1 MGSIQL
7 ASLVFPV
14 DVPMNSID
22 VLARSPLWEAGLNY
36 LHGTGHGIG
45 AFLNVHEG
53 EEIFTWPKSSYN
65 SEGLVITQILKL
77 NIIFLSLKAL
87 YPVVL

>member
-7 ASLVFPV
+7 ASLVFPF

-36 LHGTGHGIG
+36 LHGTSHGVG
-45 AFLNVHEG
+45 AFLSVHEG
-53 EEIFTWPKSSYN
+53 KKLFTWPKSS
-65 SEGLVITQILKL
+65 L
-77 NIIFLSLKAL
+77 
-87 YPVVL
+87 

>member
-7 ASLVFPV
+7 ASLVFPF

-36 LHGTGHGIG
+36 LHGTGHGVG

-53 EEIFTWPKSSYN
+53 EKLLPGLKILYN
-65 SEGLVITQILKL
+65 SVDSVINQILKVD
-77 NIIFLSLKAL
+77 IIFLILRHYIL
-87 YPVVL
+87 L

>member
-7 ASLVFPV
+7 ASLVFPF
-14 DVPMNSID
+14 DVSMNSID

-36 LHGTGHGIG
+36 LHGTGHGVG

-53 EEIFTWPKSSYN
+53 EEFFTWPKC
-65 SEGLVITQILKL
+65 
-77 NIIFLSLKAL
+77 SL
-87 YPVVL
+87 